1 MCIMNELVR
10 VQYKYRQTKE
20 AEWAKQFGG
29 FTWLCPSQNQVA
41 IQIRFAALF
50 SQRGPVD

>member
-29 FTWLCPSQNQVA
+29 FTWLLPKPEPGCDSDQVCGSLLSE
-41 IQIRFAALF
+41 RL
-50 SQRGPVD
+50 R